1 MSPIKPYPPVV
12 DGLVVTVADGVVTV
26 LFDRAE
32 RRNALTDD
40 MVLALTDVVDA
51 ATADDSTRV
60 LHLTAAGRD
69 FCTGFDLS
77 LRGGGPPPR
86 TGAIQRR
93 MRWHVGRLMPALVD
107 AQIPIVC
114 SVQGAASG
122 LGMAI
127 ALAADFTIAA
137 EDAKFISPFTGMGF
151 TPDSA
156 LSWLLPR
163 LIGVARAKD
172 VLMLGRRVSGADAA
186 AWGMIHAAVPA
197 EDLAGASADLVA
209 RVGTTASVAVGLA
222 KALIHR
228 GLSVDMTRHLA
239 DEALAME
246 LSSRSDDFREAGQAA
261 RDNRRPDFT
270 GR

>member
-1 MSPIKPYPPVV
+1 MSPIKPYPPAV

-114 SVQGAASG
+114 SVQGGTGDGAVQPQRRLPGGRSG
-122 LGMAI
+122 RAGQ
-127 ALAADFTIAA
+127 
-137 EDAKFISPFTGMGF
+137 P
-151 TPDSA
+151 P
-156 LSWLLPR
+156 PR
-163 LIGVARAKD
+163 LHRALTARPVGVIAVPDRPLRGSPRRFPADHGSSRNAPPAGGIARA
-172 VLMLGRRVSGADAA
+172 
-186 AWGMIHAAVPA
+186 
-197 EDLAGASADLVA
+197 
-209 RVGTTASVAVGLA
+209 
-222 KALIHR
+222 
-228 GLSVDMTRHLA
+228 
-239 DEALAME
+239 
-246 LSSRSDDFREAGQAA
+246 
-261 RDNRRPDFT
+261 
-270 GR
+270 